1 MNQRKTP
8 CKLIGV
14 TLCLGIFTILLIFL
28 SVYIEKTAKDP
39 DGLEAIL
46 VFFTLLGLFT
56 ATIISAS
63 VTTARFMFS
72 ETSKN

>member
-1 MNQRKTP
+1 M
-8 CKLIGV
+8 
-14 TLCLGIFTILLIFL
+14 ILLLFL

-46 VFFTLLGLFT
+46 VFLALLGLFPV
-56 ATIISAS
+56 TIIAAS
-63 VTTARFMFS
+63 VTVVRFLFS